1 MNKDTKFSRLQTI
14 IGKEALD
21 LLARSNV
28 AIFGLGGVGS
38 YAADALARSGIG
50 AISIVDGDV
59 YTISNIN
66 RQLSATHATIGK
78 AKVDIVAQR
87 ILDINPEC
95 KVSKYNLFY
104 TLQTADSFDFSQ
116 YNYIV
121 DAIDTIFCKI
131 ELIKRAQAESIP
143 IISCMGAGNRLQ
155 ADAFVADDIYNTKV
169 CPLAKAMRKLCTQN
183 GIEKLKVIYSKEQ
196 PIKSGNANERIIGSA
211 AFVTGTAGLML
222 AGEVIKEL
230 IGYKDVGC

>member
-21 LLARSNV
+21 LLARSHV

-38 YAADALARSGIG
+38 YAVEALARSGIG
-50 AISIVDGDV
+50 AISVVDGDI
-59 YTISNIN
+59 YTVSNIN

-78 AKVDIVAQR
+78 PKVDIVAQR

-104 TLQTADSFDFSQ
+104 TTETSDRFDFTQ
-116 YNYIV
+116 YDYIV
-121 DAIDTIFCKI
+121 DAIDSVSCKI
-131 ELIKRAQAESIP
+131 ELIKRAQAENIP

-155 ADAFVADDIYNTKV
+155 ASAFMADDIYNTKV
-169 CPLAKAMRKLCTQN
+169 CPLAKTMRKLCAQN

-196 PIKSGNANERIIGSA
+196 PIKSGNANERTVGSA
-211 AFVTGTAGLML
+211 AFVTGVAGLML

-230 IGYKDVGC
+230 IGYKDVGL